1 MDLFSPVTKL
11 RGVGPA
17 RAAVFHRLG
26 IFTLYDLLAY
36 FPRDYEDRTNP
47 VEIAQLQPG
56 VPACFEAM
64 VVSQPVLRRI
74 GKGRDVTNLTA
85 ADETGKLTLH
95 YFNQPYIKTQLH
107 YGERYYFYGTLLP
120 EHGMQ
125 MANPAFE
132 AADRPGVV
140 TNRLLP
146 VYPLSAGLSNRTLSA
161 CIRQALSEAGA
172 LPELLPETVR
182 TQYGLC
188 GVTEAYTTVHAPES
202 WDALQRARK
211 RLVFE
216 EFFIFSA
223 GIAVLRASRTE
234 LHTVPYETGCMDA
247 FFRALPFRLTGA
259 QNGAIE
265 QILHDLSSGHV
276 MNRLVQGDVGSGKTM
291 VAAAACF
298 CAVRNGKQAAFMAPT
313 EILAE
318 QHEKTLSAL
327 LGPLGVSVL
336 LLTGAKTPAQKR
348 AAREKIASGE
358 AQLIVGTH
366 ALISAGVEFHA
377 LGLVVAD
384 EQHRFGVAQ
393 RTRLTEKGDAPHLLV
408 MSATPIPRT
417 LALIAYGDLDVSV
430 ISELPPGRRPVETF
444 LVSEAL
450 RERLNG
456 FIRKQCREGHQVYV
470 VCPAVEDGEENAM
483 KSAESWAQTLRD
495 ETFPE
500 LRVGLV
506 HGRMKSAEKDAA
518 LSVFRAGGYDILV
531 STTVVE
537 VGVDVPN
544 ATLMVIENA
553 ERFGLSQLHQLR
565 GRVGRG
571 SAQSYCVLVS
581 GTRNEETKK
590 RLQALCKTTDGFQ
603 IAEQDLALRGPGDF
617 FGSRQHGL
625 PLLKV
630 ASLQMDLET
639 LRDAQQAAAAVIRS
653 ADSLN
658 APELAPLKARVEAL
672 FTRQEVSLN

>member
-1 MDLFSPVTKL
+1 MDLFSPVTDL

-17 RAAVFHRLG
+17 RAAALQRLG

-56 VPACFEAM
+56 VPACFEAL

-74 GKGRDVTNLTA
+74 GKGRDVTNLTV

-107 YGERYYFYGTLLP
+107 YGERYYFYGALL
-120 EHGMQ
+120 ERGMQ

-132 AADRPGVV
+132 EAGRPGTV

-146 VYPLSAGLSNRTLSA
+146 VYPLTAGLSNRTLCA
-161 CIRQALSEAGA
+161 CIRQAFSAAGA

-182 TQYGLC
+182 EQYGLC
-188 GVTEAYTTVHAPES
+188 GVTEAYTSVHAPES

-216 EFFIFSA
+216 DFFIFSA
-223 GIAVLRASRTE
+223 GLAVLRASRTDM
-234 LHTVPYETGCMDA
+234 HTIPYDTACMDA

-259 QNGAIE
+259 QSGAID
-265 QILHDLSSGHV
+265 QILRDLSSGHV

-298 CAVRNGKQAAFMAPT
+298 CAVKNGKQAAFMAPT

-327 LGPLGVSVL
+327 LGPLGVHVL

-366 ALISAGVEFHA
+366 ALISTGVEFHA

-430 ISELPPGRRPVETF
+430 IAELPPGRRPVETF

-456 FIRKQCREGHQVYV
+456 FIRKQCAGGHQVYV
-470 VCPAVEDGEENAM
+470 VCPAVEDGEENTM
-483 KSAESWAQTLRD
+483 KSAEGWAQTLRD

-518 LSVFRAGGYDILV
+518 LSAFRAGDYDILV
-531 STTVVE
+531 ATTVVE

-581 GTRNEETKK
+581 GTKNEETKK
-590 RLQALCKTTDGFQ
+590 RLQALCKTTDGFK

-639 LRDAQQAAAAVIRS
+639 LRNAQQAAAAAIQT